1 MSGAAKV
8 ATLWYNGTMSKK
20 DKIDKSIAFHQA
32 IMLTLYATFIGL
44 VGYIYENADKMS
56 TLTFWGLLVG
66 CIAFILIIIILYFII
81 LRKINELED
90 L

>member
-8 ATLWYNGTMSKK
+8 ATLWYNGAMSKK

-32 IMLTLYATFIGL
+32 IMLALYATFIGL
-44 VGYIYENADKMS
+44 VGYIYERFD
-56 TLTFWGLLVG
+56 GLGLSSLVFLVS
-66 CIAFILIIIILYFII
+66 IAFFLVVMMIVIYFI
-81 LRKINELED
+81 LQKINKMED

>member
-1 MSGAAKV
+1 
-8 ATLWYNGTMSKK
+8 MSKK

-32 IMLTLYATFIGL
+32 IMLALYATFIGL
-44 VGYIYENADKMS
+44 VGYIYEKFD
-56 TLTFWGLLVG
+56 GLGLSSLVFLVS
-66 CIAFILIIIILYFII
+66 IAFFLGAMIVILYFMI

>member
-8 ATLWYNGTMSKK
+8 ATLWYNGAMSKK

-32 IMLTLYATFIGL
+32 IMLALYATFIGL
-44 VGYIYENADKMS
+44 VGYIYERFDGLGLSSLVFLVSIA
-56 TLTFWGLLVG
+56 FLLVVMM
-66 CIAFILIIIILYFII
+66 IVIYFILQ
-81 LRKINELED
+81 KINKMED

>member
-8 ATLWYNGTMSKK
+8 ATLWYNGAMSKK

-32 IMLTLYATFIGL
+32 IMLALYATFIGL
-44 VGYIYENADKMS
+44 VGYIYEKFD
-56 TLTFWGLLVG
+56 GLGLSSLVFLVS
-66 CIAFILIIIILYFII
+66 IAFFLVVMMIVVYFI
-81 LRKINELED
+81 LQKINKMED

>member
-8 ATLWYNGTMSKK
+8 ATLWYNGAMSKK

-32 IMLTLYATFIGL
+32 IMLALYATFIGL
-44 VGYIYENADKMS
+44 VGYIYEKFDV
-56 TLTFWGLLVG
+56 LGLSSLVFLVS
-66 CIAFILIIIILYFII
+66 IAFFLVVMMIVIYFI
-81 LRKINELED
+81 LQKINKMED

>member
-8 ATLWYNGTMSKK
+8 ATLWYNGAMSKK

-32 IMLTLYATFIGL
+32 IMLALYATFIGL
-44 VGYIYENADKMS
+44 VGYIYEKFN
-56 TLTFWGLLVG
+56 GLGLSSLVFLVS
-66 CIAFILIIIILYFII
+66 IAFFLVVMMIVIYFI
-81 LRKINELED
+81 LQKINKMED